1 MPYVQI
7 INIANGRAQA
17 NGSVFES
24 VDAAIPVFE
33 RLQRQR
39 DAAERERRAGSAV
52 RVQLRGVRHRP
63 GRAGALLLLV
73 PHGPCVCAPEP
84 AA

>member
-7 INIANGRAQA
+7 VNTANGRAQA
-17 NGSVFES
+17 GGTVFES

-39 DAAERERRAGSAV
+39 PRIVLEIRPVHPSVETILREV
-52 RVQLRGVRHRP
+52 
-63 GRAGALLLLV
+63 
-73 PHGPCVCAPEP
+73 APTQEP
-84 AA
+84 NNA